1 MRLRTRVLSFMLAG
15 SMMLS
20 ATPVSA
26 FAEAN
31 QKSLIRDFLK
41 NKNDIEVVQEYV
53 DDG

>member
-26 FAEAN
+26 FAGDTRSGGGYSFAHCAE
-31 QKSLIRDFLK
+31 
-41 NKNDIEVVQEYV
+41 
-53 DDG
+53 